1 LSDDCKR
8 TLEITVPLEEIESVR
23 GRVVAGFAAKATLP
37 GFRPGKAPLSVIQS
51 RFAEEIKQ
59 EVLDQLL
66 QKSFYDRVQELDLD
80 VVSSPS
86 VTDLHFH
93 DGEPLR
99 YTAEFEVRPGFE
111 LQTYEGLEVPYAEP
125 TVTDE
130 EVDARIEAMRQR
142 RAELVNVDP
151 RPVEDGDFAVISL
164 RSLTDVG
171 TEEPISQDEMNLE
184 VGGEYTLPE
193 FTENVRG
200 MQPGETREFDVVYPE
215 DYSGTNLAG
224 RTVRFEVTV
233 KGIRKKELP
242 ELNDEFAKDMG
253 DYKGLD
259 DLREAVRGSM
269 LAERQFYA
277 REQAK
282 SEIGRILG
290 ESYSFPVPEVFV
302 RQQVESRVRRQLL
315 QLAEQGADMKN
326 LKLDWEKVLEQ
337 EREPATKVV
346 RAGLVLD
353 RIATAESI
361 DVTQREVDEE
371 IEREARRERT
381 TPAAIREQLE
391 KNGGLGRLA
400 SQIRTEKTLDF
411 LFEKSIKVDPPP
423 PPPAAEE
430 TPASAE

>member
-1 LSDDCKR
+1 MSDDCKR
-8 TLEITVPLEEIESVR
+8 TLEITVPLEEVEVVR
-23 GRVVAGFAAKATLP
+23 QRVLAGFAAKAALP
-37 GFRPGKAPLSVIQS
+37 GFRPGKAPKGVVQS
-51 RFAEEIKQ
+51 RFADDIRQ
-59 EVLDQLL
+59 EVIDQLL
-66 QKSFYDRVQELDLD
+66 QKAFHDRVAELDLD
-80 VVSSPS
+80 VVSNPS

-99 YTAEFEVRPGFE
+99 FTAEFEVRPHFE
-111 LQTYEGLEVPYAEP
+111 LQTYEGIEVPYAEP
-125 TVTDE
+125 SVSDE
-130 EVDARIEAMRQR
+130 DVDSRIEAMRQR

-151 RPVEDGDFAVISL
+151 RPVEEGDFAVISL
-164 RSLTDVG
+164 KSLSSVG

-200 MQPGETREFDVVYPE
+200 MEPGQTREFDVIYPA

-233 KGIRKKELP
+233 KSIRKRELP
-242 ELNDEFAKDMG
+242 ELNDEFAKDLG

-259 DLREAVRGSM
+259 DLRDAIRGSV

-282 SEIGRILG
+282 GEIGRILG
-290 ESYSFPVPEVFV
+290 ETYSFPVPDVFV
-302 RQQVESRVRRQLL
+302 RQQVETRVRRQLL

-326 LKLDWEKVLEQ
+326 LQLDWQKVLDE
-337 EREPATKVV
+337 EREPATRVV

-361 DVTQREVDEE
+361 DVTPREVDEE
-371 IEREARRERT
+371 IEREARRERG
-381 TPAAIREQLE
+381 TPASIREKLE
-391 KNGGLGRLA
+391 KDGGLERLA
-400 SQIRTEKTLDF
+400 SQLRTDKTLNF
-411 LFEKSIKVDPPP
+411 LFEKSTKVDPPEP
-423 PPPAAEE
+423 QPATEEPSAAAE
-430 TPASAE
+430 